1 MSAFLGTH
9 AVKLDRKGRLSVPS
23 AFRNA
28 LSRLGTEDL
37 VLRPSRRLPCVEA
50 LPQPAFDAQARA
62 LDALD
67 PFSEEREDLASELY
81 ADAFPMRP
89 DTEGRVT
96 LPDTLAKHAKLTDSL
111 LCVGLGTHFQLWE
124 PAAWAERS
132 AALRNRP
139 RGAA

>member
-23 AFRNA
+23 AFRAA

-37 VLRPSRRLPCVEA
+37 VLRPSRRLPCIEA

-67 PFSEEREDLASELY
+67 PFSEEREDLASALY
-81 ADAFPMRP
+81 ADAFPLRP
-89 DTEGRVT
+89 DAEGRMT
-96 LPDTLAKHAKLTDSL
+96 LPDTLGKHAGLDDSL
-111 LCVGLGTHFQLWE
+111 LCVGLGTHFQMWE
-124 PAAWAERS
+124 PNAWAER
-132 AALRNRP
+132 AATLRNRS